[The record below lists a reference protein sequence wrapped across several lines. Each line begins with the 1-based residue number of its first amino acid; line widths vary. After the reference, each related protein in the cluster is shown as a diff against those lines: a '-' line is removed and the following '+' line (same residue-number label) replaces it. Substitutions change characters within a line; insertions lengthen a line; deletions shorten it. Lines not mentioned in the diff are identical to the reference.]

1 VYNVEIS
8 GELVHHVDGLLQ
20 GEAVQQLIALASTL
34 GDGVYAPGD
43 VELLD
48 VKELLHRCGARS
60 FSSVSSCTQRL
71 NTETVRQQL
80 TQYPRSE
87 FRLPSWNTDL
97 PKGTINWLEE
107 LNARGELI
115 HFKGVDANVL
125 EGLKAVGELTHSLKG
140 VFLEAE
146 STVLVCAFEMHW
158 LNGKPLQ

>member
-1 VYNVEIS
+1 MYNVEIS

-43 VELLD
+43 VELLGL
-48 VKELLHRCGARS
+48 KELLHRCGARS

-80 TQYPRSE
+80 TP
-87 FRLPSWNTDL
+87 PSL
-97 PKGTINWLEE
+97 R
-107 LNARGELI
+107 AQ
-115 HFKGVDANVL
+115 
-125 EGLKAVGELTHSLKG
+125 AVGKLTYSLKG

-146 STVLVCAFEMHW
+146 STILVCAFEMH
-158 LNGKPLQ
+158 LPRSDTLTMATEMASLIGMLFQSKLSRFS